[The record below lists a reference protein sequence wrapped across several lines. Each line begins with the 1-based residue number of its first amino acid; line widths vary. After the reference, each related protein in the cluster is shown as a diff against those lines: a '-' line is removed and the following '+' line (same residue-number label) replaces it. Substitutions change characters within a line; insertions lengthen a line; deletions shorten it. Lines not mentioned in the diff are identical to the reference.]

1 MALLKLDIS
10 REERQFI
17 YAWFNAMLARELS
30 DEQLN
35 ALQAG
40 EFNDFFAYLSELG
53 FAEQVAKFQAELT
66 ACNRLEFPRLELAA
80 DFAQLFLLEGN
91 LSAIPYA
98 SAYLNGEA
106 LEKNLAEMDRLLSEF
121 GLQVNR
127 ESKEP
132 SDHLCVY
139 LTLFDRLLAEKP
151 LEEQQQF
158 LQNQL
163 MSWLPAWFAKAKKVK
178 TNTGV
183 YPALL
188 ELFEEVLLAEQ
199 Q

>member
-1 MALLKLDIS
+1 M
-10 REERQFI
+10 
-17 YAWFNAMLARELS
+17 
-30 DEQLN
+30 
-35 ALQAG
+35 
-40 EFNDFFAYLSELG
+40 
-53 FAEQVAKFQAELT
+53 
-66 ACNRLEFPRLELAA
+66 
-80 DFAQLFLLEGN
+80 EGN

-98 SAYLNGEA
+98 SAYLSGEA
-106 LEKNLAEMDRLLSEF
+106 LAKNLAEMDRLLGEF

-127 ESKEP
+127 ETKEP

-151 LEEQQQF
+151 LETQQQF

-163 MSWLPAWFAKAKKVK
+163 MSWLPAWFAKAKTVK

-188 ELFEEVLLAEQ
+188 RLFEQVLLEGTKIKLFI
-199 Q
+199 